1 MKMNKKL
8 LILGIAV
15 LLLAVG
21 LSGCTESPSE
31 VFNPPQVEVTSRT
44 TRTGYE
50 GLDYVV
56 YVDCTVKNYGGSGRA
71 TVYAEVTQGS
81 SYWQK
86 EQQIYINDG
95 ESRDLSF
102 TFKEISFWTL
112 ESGSYR
118 VWVE

>member
-8 LILGIAV
+8 LIGIVAV
-15 LLLAVG
+15 LLLTIG

-31 VFNPPQVEVTSRT
+31 VLNPPQVEVTSRAA
-44 TRTGYE
+44 RTGYE
-50 GLDYVV
+50 GLDYVA
-56 YVDCTVKNYGGSGRA
+56 YVDCTVKNYGGSGKA
-71 TVYAEVTQGS
+71 TVYAKITQGS

-95 ESRDLSF
+95 ESRDLLF
-102 TFKEISFWTL
+102 TFREFSFWTL
-112 ESGSYR
+112 ESGSYL